1 MAGTITTR
9 LSSLQ
14 IYEQQQLSEGMTFA
28 DRFLLPEREKYDV
41 FISHNWR
48 DSRTAKK
55 AAECLA
61 KHQQKD
67 VYIDVLDRTEAKGEE
82 LGKYIREKVRI
93 SSRMMV
99 VLSEATKSSWWVP
112 YEVGVAQRDEKNGSV
127 LKTNPWIRVP
137 EYLESWERDPRDT
150 LCPGCRHNYG

>member
-9 LSSLQ
+9 LSSLE
-14 IYEQQQLSEGMTFA
+14 IYKEQQLSEGMTFA
-28 DRFLLPEREKYDV
+28 DRFLLARRERYDV

-48 DSRTAKK
+48 DSRTAKH

-99 VLSEATKSSWWVP
+99 VLSETTKSSWWVP
-112 YEVGVAQRDEKNGSV
+112 YEVGVAQRDEKSGSV
-127 LKTNPWIRVP
+127 LKTNPWIRAP
-137 EYLESWERDPRDT
+137 EYLESWERDPKDT
-150 LCPGCRHNYG
+150 LCPGCRRNYG